1 MKRKLLIMLVAILLF
16 TINVYAHGTE
26 DHSSQSIIDII
37 RNISLRQ
44 VAILGGGVAFSAIFT
59 GVLRFLTKSYMSP
72 LFILMTTLTVFAG
85 FIHLVAGIGG
95 DYLLIANGIGFI
107 GFAII
112 RSLTVVQQSK
122 FNKLITLALLM
133 YTAITFAGYFLTHE
147 YYDIIGISSKLTEVI
162 LFVILLRELIVSN
175 SVADVV
181 INSSTS
187 PAV

>member
-1 MKRKLLIMLVAILLF
+1 MKRKLLIMLVIMLLI

-44 VAILGGGVAFSAIFT
+44 MALLGGGVAFSAIFT
-59 GVLRFLTKSYMSP
+59 GVLRFLTKSQMSP

-107 GFAII
+107 GFAIM
-112 RSLTVVQQSK
+112 RSLDVVQASK
-122 FNKLITLALLM
+122 YHKLISVALM
-133 YTAITFAGYFLTHE
+133 VYIVITFVGYFLTHE

-175 SVADVV
+175 SLADVV